1 MTGWELSRHPGELAL
16 VQLPAHANLPRWAFD
31 DEHETPFWSVARTA
45 DELSVICSFD
55 AVPGSITA
63 SGPYL
68 AFSVDGPLDHS
79 LIGVLA
85 GLLEPLAADGVSV
98 MAQSTF
104 DTDWILV
111 PTAQADAAAE
121 SWIRAG
127 HTITIVEEDE

>member
-1 MTGWELSRHPGELAL
+1 MVFELSRHPGELAL
-16 VQLPAHANLPRWAFD
+16 VQLPAHGKLPRWAYD
-31 DEHETPFWSVARTA
+31 DEREAPFWSVARTA

-55 AVPGSITA
+55 AVPASVTV

-68 AFSVDGPLDHS
+68 AFSIDGPLDHS

-85 GLLEPLAADGVSV
+85 GLLEPLAADQISV

-111 PTAQADAAAE
+111 PTAQADAAGQ
-121 SWIRAG
+121 SWTRAG